1 MRGHL
6 FGKKIEL
13 AAIGRSWAALG
24 PLLGCSWAALGPLL
38 GRSWAALGPLLGRSW
53 AALGPLL
60 ADVVVWDL
68 MDMQSRLAN
77 VAFVNGQKNHAVDG
91 YQWHMIDKRTTLRE
105 KSRGL
110 GASESFLGCP
120 GDAGRAFLVV

>member
-1 MRGHL
+1 M
-6 FGKKIEL
+6 

-24 PLLGCSWAALGPLL
+24 SLLAALGRSWPLL
-38 GRSWAALGPLLGRSW
+38 GRSWPLLGRSW
-53 AALGPLL
+53 DALGALL

-91 YQWHMIDKRTTLRE
+91 YQWHMIVL
-105 KSRGL
+105 
-110 GASESFLGCP
+110 P
-120 GDAGRAFLVV
+120 GEDAAM